1 MKGSKKMNY
10 YKILKLKKNATLS
23 EIKESYKI
31 LKKEYKKALKEEEL
45 AELEEAFKVLSN
57 SDLREEYDKKSKVTS
72 NNKKEKSQSKIAN
85 IIITV
90 LGIIAV
96 IGGVFI
102 ISETTVIPETT
113 NTSKELTNV
122 TYSEFTK
129 FLQGNTKT
137 VVIIGRQGCS
147 WCQKYNPILK
157 KVNGKYDL
165 DMKYL
170 STDNF
175 TTEEYYNYLTI
186 DTTSAD
192 EGIGTPITMIISEGK
207 IIDRIDGYVE
217 QSYLETFLKNNGIIS

>member
-1 MKGSKKMNY
+1 MNY

-23 EIKESYKI
+23 EVKESYKT

-57 SDLREEYDKKSKVTS
+57 SDLREEYDKKSKGTS
-72 NNKKEKSQSKIAN
+72 KNKKEKSQSKIAN

-102 ISETTVIPETT
+102 ISETAVI
-113 NTSKELTNV
+113 NASKELTNV
-122 TYSEFTK
+122 TYSEFTE

-165 DMKYL
+165 DIKYL

-217 QSYLETFLKNNGIIS
+217 QSSLETFLKNNGIIS